1 MGCKYYALFFNG
13 HLINESTEKKELVR
27 LRDLFVKKTR
37 EKMRIVPINARRTNK
52 TPVLER
58 NLKHL

>member
-1 MGCKYYALFFNG
+1 MGREYYALFFNG
-13 HLINESTEKKELVR
+13 YLINESTDKKELVR

-37 EKMRIVPINARRTNK
+37 EKMKIVPLTARSTNK
-52 TPVLER
+52 TSVLER